1 MLYDTARRHRPSWRW
16 RRKLITAPVV
26 TDDRQLTVAFVNP
39 HRWGDVKAKV
49 LIHDPGRHG
58 QPASKIQDG
67 TGSQPAS

>member
-16 RRKLITAPVV
+16 RRKLITGPVV

-49 LIHDPGRHG
+49 LI
-58 QPASKIQDG
+58 QDG
-67 TGSQPAS
+67 TGSQLMSMQSMAISAV